1 MIDRSLADAATA
13 LTATAE
19 VVEPAALADLVV
31 LFNRG
36 VLLAHLAME
45 MHLVGGEP

>member
-36 VLLAHLAME
+36 LLLTHLAME

>member
-1 MIDRSLADAATA
+1 VIDRNLAAAATA
-13 LTATAE
+13 LMETAE
-19 VVEPAALADLVV
+19 VLEPAALADLVI